1 MSSAPEREP
10 LPSCTA
16 TRHGT
21 PTAYSKYRCRCPQG
35 REAYRVYRKRLREG
49 RQPAANIRAVG
60 TARRLQALMA
70 IGWARAELA
79 RRLDLSDK
87 RVSDLTFNTDGNVH
101 WRTAAK
107 VRALYKALSDTPGPE
122 KRAIYAAVEHGFA
135 PPAAWDN
142 IDDPNETPHVRDP
155 RHDADGRVLVRRV
168 LAGNAAIHILTFPEQ
183 VSLWQQWVQERKA
196 AGRGSGPGCFA
207 DQFGIGEKR
216 AIRIRRAATDQPNNQ
231 AATSRT
237 KRKVA

>member
-1 MSSAPEREP
+1 MNNAAERT
-10 LPSCTA
+10 PSPPCTG
-16 TRHGT
+16 TRHGDAL
-21 PTAYSKYRCRCPQG
+21 AYTRYRCRCPEG

-79 RRLDLSDK
+79 RQLGLSEK
-87 RVSDLTFNTDGNVH
+87 RVSQLTFNTDGNVH

-107 VRALYKALSDTPGPE
+107 VRALYKELSATPGPE
-122 KRAIYAAVEHGFA
+122 KRAIYAADRHRFA

-142 IDDPNETPHVRDP
+142 IDDPNETPYVRAP
-155 RHDADGRVLVRRV
+155 RHEADGRVLVRRV

-183 VSLWQQWVQERKA
+183 VSLWRQWVEQRQA

-207 DQFGIGEKR
+207 DQFGIGE
-216 AIRIRRAATDQPNNQ
+216 RRAARIRQ
-231 AATSRT
+231 AATEQTNEQAADSRT
-237 KRKVA
+237 DRKVA